1 DAVAEPVGHD
11 GDRLATDGG
20 AEPDHEVLP
29 LLAAQ
34 LFSRRD
40 GHLGG
45 LGAHRL
51 DLFDASDVDA
61 RGPQDVGHAI
71 AARERRAR
79 ARTLVAVVE
88 LDRVLLGDPDRLG
101 PERQLA
107 EVEHT
112 DGTAVDV
119 DGGVAEAATVGAAA
133 LALVGVV
140 VAVLLVRAAEDPGRL
155 ELGALAGRHLRA
167 PRDVAAL
174 ASGERD
180 AEKKRTEDVADPHVG
195 ASFAAAVP

>member
-1 DAVAEPVGHD
+1 
-11 GDRLATDGG
+11 

-61 RGPQDVGHAI
+61 RGLQDVGHAI

-79 ARTLVAVVE
+79 ARTFVAVVE

-133 LALVGVV
+133 LALALVGVV

-155 ELGALAGRHLRA
+155 ELGALAGRQLRA
-167 PRDVAAL
+167 ARDMAAL

-180 AEKKRTEDVADPHVG
+180 AEKKRTEDVADAHVG